1 MADDFEVIPDAFGRH
16 GTVVAD
22 LVEFLEPGDP
32 LAVDGGALRT
42 RLGHR
47 LARTPGPD
55 LVALRYRESG
65 QVVIVYFDPPAYG
78 VAGRYPGKLPAE
90 PSKNASEQLGISP
103 ESVAALELVRG
114 RWQELNEQMQELA
127 ATHPPN
133 LEERVVK
140 LGEERHA
147 LEEKLR
153 ELRTPQGMMGLLKT
167 LHAFLFERAD
177 LPLAQ

>member
-1 MADDFEVIPDAFGRH
+1 MPDDFDVIPDAFGRH

-32 LAVDGGALRT
+32 LAVDGVALRT

-55 LVALRYRESG
+55 LIALRHGESG
-65 QVVIVYFDPPAYG
+65 QVVVVYFDPPAYG
-78 VAGRYPGKLPAE
+78 VAGRYVGKLPAE
-90 PSKNASEQLGISP
+90 PSKNVTEQVGISP
-103 ESVAALELVRG
+103 ENVAALDLVRG
-114 RWQELNEQMQELA
+114 RWQELNEQMIALSLSKPPDLEKQVLELG
-127 ATHPPN
+127 
-133 LEERVVK
+133 K
-140 LGEERHA
+140 ERHA

-167 LHAFLFERAD
+167 LHAFLFERPD
-177 LPLAQ
+177 LPLAH